1 MSSSPESPAFQEQ
14 VRQELL
20 AHYDTYS
27 ASDDARLNVA
37 GKTFTGVSGPFGI
50 GKSTIVDEVLR
61 IEPSIHPIHTTTTRH
76 RKLEDPAG
84 FKTADE
90 GVTFA
95 SMRDAIRNGEVV
107 NYSIIPHSDIYG
119 TFPEDFPATHT
130 IGPFMPSSMDQI
142 SNAGF
147 EAYNFVYVV
156 AAGELWRSFIEKS
169 RRSLPMNT
177 FNSRVEEALDSI
189 ELALD
194 NPELLF
200 FVENKEGEDG
210 VRQAAETI
218 AHIALNQT
226 ATTLDSRRAEVY
238 LQQMR
243 TVAHD
248 LVAKG

>member
-1 MSSSPESPAFQEQ
+1 MPSSPESPIFQEQ

-20 AHYDTYS
+20 ARYDSYT
-27 ASDDARLNVA
+27 ASDEARAKVS

-50 GKSTIVDEVLR
+50 GKSTIVDEVLH
-61 IEPSIHPIHTTTTRH
+61 IKPGICPIYTTTTRH
-76 RKLEDPAG
+76 RKPEDPAG

-95 SMRDAIRNGEVV
+95 SMRDAIRSGEVI

-119 TFPEDFPATHT
+119 TFPEDFPAMHT
-130 IGPFMPSSMDQI
+130 IGPLMPSSMDQI

-147 EAYNFVYVV
+147 ETYNFVYVV

-169 RRSLPMNT
+169 RRSLPKAK
-177 FNSRVEEALDSI
+177 FESRVEEALDSI
-189 ELALD
+189 ELTLD

-200 FVENKEGEDG
+200 FVENNEGEDG
-210 VRQAAETI
+210 VQQAAETI
-218 AHIALNQT
+218 AKISLNQT
-226 ATTLDSRRAEVY
+226 ATTLDSHRAEAY

-243 TVAHD
+243 TVAHE
-248 LVAKG
+248 LVSKG